1 LLAELSTALRYRAY
15 INLHR
20 RQVPSEHVLFFT
32 LLPAAGAH
40 REAGDFTVYKGAPG
54 MAMMCM
60 RLACTPELDA
70 DAKLLFLRMGQ
81 EYLQVHLLVLYCSTI
96 VNYVQCA
103 MLAHLHCHTMR

>member
-1 LLAELSTALRYRAY
+1 
-15 INLHR
+15 
-20 RQVPSEHVLFFT
+20 V
-32 LLPAAGAH
+32 GKH

-81 EYLQVHLLVLYCSTI
+81 EYLQVHLYYTAVP
-96 VNYVQCA
+96 
-103 MLAHLHCHTMR
+103 LATV

>member
-1 LLAELSTALRYRAY
+1 MFCSHYCLRAD
-15 INLHR
+15 
-20 RQVPSEHVLFFT
+20 E
-32 LLPAAGAH
+32 H

-81 EYLQVHLLVLYCSTI
+81 EYLQVHLHCTAVPLPYYTLYRCPLVYGVT
-96 VNYVQCA
+96 
-103 MLAHLHCHTMR
+103 HC

>member
-1 LLAELSTALRYRAY
+1 
-15 INLHR
+15 
-20 RQVPSEHVLFFT
+20 V
-32 LLPAAGAH
+32 GKH

-81 EYLQVHLLVLYCSTI
+81 EYLQVHLHCTAVTLPTVYNVWYIHALVCYQVL
-96 VNYVQCA
+96 
-103 MLAHLHCHTMR
+103 